1 MLLGTLIMGPFLFF
15 LAYDVM
21 LYIWRAATYEIPV
34 IGGRARGRRR
44 PVAPIPIFSEAASG
58 RRRAFS
64 MTGIDFYG
72 GAGRSE
78 ASLARGGQDENVA
91 PHGTVAP
98 DAAVSRRKSFML
110 PLDARPT

>member
-1 MLLGTLIMGPFLFF
+1 MMGPFLFF
-15 LAYDVM
+15 LVYDLV

-44 PVAPIPIFSEAASG
+44 PVAPIPIFSESASG

-72 GAGRSE
+72 SASTRSE
-78 ASLARGGQDENVA
+78 ASLARGAQDDENVA
-91 PHGTVAP
+91 PHGTAAP
-98 DAAVSRRKSFML
+98 DAAVSRRKTPTL
-110 PLDARPT
+110 PVDARPS